1 MYDLYSTILLFNFF
15 LSLFLSAALS
25 FKKETTLP
33 NIILG
38 FALFL
43 LSSTVLKA
51 YFQVTENMEISEI
64 LNILAI
70 PSAFCIIP
78 LLYIYSFI
86 LTQHKTVKSKYQ
98 LLHLI
103 PFLLIMLW
111 NIFHMILTG
120 KNMEITLTILIF
132 FLIQTYYYLFAILD
146 ILRKYHRKIRIY
158 FSEIKELQLSWL
170 KTIII
175 FITLIWSIS
184 IYCNFLTYFEIDFP
198 FYVININLITG
209 TFFLF
214 TVAFFTLRRPELF
227 HRILNLEN
235 LSKEEKSYPDM
246 DDMFLLEKLK
256 MLMENEKL
264 FKNNTLSLKEL
275 SDIIKIQPYRL
286 TQVIAKTE
294 KHNFYSFINNY
305 RVDEVKN
312 LLSDPKNKD
321 RTVLE
326 LAFQAGFNSK
336 TTFNEFFKKS
346 EKTTPTD
353 FRKKVLKRQ

>member
-1 MYDLYSTILLFNFF
+1 
-15 LSLFLSAALS
+15 
-25 FKKETTLP
+25 
-33 NIILG
+33 
-38 FALFL
+38 
-43 LSSTVLKA
+43 
-51 YFQVTENMEISEI
+51 MEISEI

-132 FLIQTYYYLFAILD
+132 FLISD
-146 ILRKYHRKIRIY
+146 IFIIFLPYWIFLRKYHRKIRIY

-209 TFFLF
+209 TFF
-214 TVAFFTLRRPELF
+214 
-227 HRILNLEN
+227 
-235 LSKEEKSYPDM
+235 
-246 DDMFLLEKLK
+246 
-256 MLMENEKL
+256 
-264 FKNNTLSLKEL
+264 
-275 SDIIKIQPYRL
+275 
-286 TQVIAKTE
+286 
-294 KHNFYSFINNY
+294 FYSCIFY
-305 RVDEVKN
+305 T
-312 LLSDPKNKD
+312 SP
-321 RTVLE
+321 
-326 LAFQAGFNSK
+326 S
-336 TTFNEFFKKS
+336 
-346 EKTTPTD
+346 
-353 FRKKVLKRQ
+353 